1 MDLAGFGDQHAAVYS
16 RVSYPCLSYLHS
28 SQFTLTHSLV
38 SLRNTLLARVVPG
51 RSLLILLPRGLVDM
65 YLVEWMAMFLL
76 SKIRLALGDACT
88 G

>member
-16 RVSYPCLSYLHS
+16 RVSYPCLSYMHS

-51 RSLLILLPRGLVDM
+51 RSLLILLPRGLVDGD
-65 YLVEWMAMFLL
+65 VSVIEDT
-76 SKIRLALGDACT
+76 LGAR
-88 G
+88 